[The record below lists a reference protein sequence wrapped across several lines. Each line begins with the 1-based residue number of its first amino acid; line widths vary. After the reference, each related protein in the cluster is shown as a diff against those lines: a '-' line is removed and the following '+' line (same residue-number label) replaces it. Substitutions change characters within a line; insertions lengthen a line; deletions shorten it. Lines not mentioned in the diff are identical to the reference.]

1 MLVLICII
9 VSLITS
15 LIISKIFN
23 KFNKKFFLLWLCTVV
38 TTGTIAVSILSILTI
53 IQVGVTNESM
63 LYLFAVLLCWIAS
76 IVMWKGL

>member
-1 MLVLICII
+1 MLVLIGLIA
-9 VSLITS
+9 SLIVA
-15 LIISKIFN
+15 LIIAKILN
-23 KFNKKFFLLWLCTVV
+23 RKFFPIWLCVFV
-38 TTGTIAVSILSILTI
+38 TIGAIAVSILSILTI